1 MDDRRKRPGAVLGAG
16 LVLGLLADALL
27 RANGEPAL
35 NLFLWAA
42 ALVGAVALLQRGR
55 GAPTSGEAARLLGVG
70 LAFAATLAWR
80 DSPTLKLLARGAT
93 AGAFALAAL
102 EAGTAWVRRAG
113 VTRYGLAVAVAAVR
127 SGLGA
132 LVPLVDVDWAALREG
147 SAGSRR
153 GHAGAIARG
162 VVIALPLL
170 VVFGGLFMAAD
181 AVFQRLVLDAI
192 RIDPEELA
200 GHILLTGFFGWVAT
214 GYVYGFLTGTR
225 LPALWAHVPRDGIE
239 DPPLRILARRPSLGI
254 TEVGVALGL
263 LAALFAT
270 FVLVQFRYLFGGAE
284 LVEVTPGLTYAEY
297 ARRGFFE
304 LVLVVALMVPVLLAA
319 DWLLRRE
326 RPRDERVFR
335 TIAAVQVVLLAAV
348 MTSALQRIRLY
359 LEAYGLTEARFY
371 ATSFLIWLA
380 LVLLWFVATVLRG
393 RRDMFAFGA
402 LVSAFAIVAGLQ
414 AINPDAII
422 ARTNL
427 ARERAGKELDA
438 EYIAYHLSGDAVPVL
453 VPALPGVPAEVRCR
467 IAHRLLWLWG
477 SERELDWRNWNRGAA
492 RARAVVRAHEAELS
506 RFADECPRPRFR
518 APAPAPDGAALPGP
532 SGPE

>member
-1 MDDRRKRPGAVLGAG
+1 MNHPRSQPGAVIGAG
-16 LVLGLLADALL
+16 LALGFLADALL
-27 RANGEPAL
+27 RASGAPAL

-42 ALVGAVALLQRGR
+42 ALVAAVALLQRR
-55 GAPTSGEAARLLGVG
+55 QGAPMSREAAMLLGIG
-70 LAFAATLAWR
+70 LVLAATMAWR
-80 DSPTLKLLARGAT
+80 DSPTLKLLALGAT

-113 VTRYGLAVAVAAVR
+113 VTRYGFAVAVAAVR

-153 GHAGAIARG
+153 RHAGAIARG
-162 VVIALPLL
+162 VLIALPLL
-170 VVFGGLFMAAD
+170 LVFGGLFMAAD
-181 AVFQRLVLDAI
+181 AVFERLVLDAI
-192 RIDPEELA
+192 RIDLEELA
-200 GHILLTGFFGWVAT
+200 SHVVLTAFFGWVAT

-225 LPALWAHVPRDGIE
+225 LPAQWARSPRDAIE
-239 DPPLRILARRPSLGI
+239 DSPLRILARRPSLGI

-263 LAALFAT
+263 LAALFLT

-304 LVLVVALMVPVLLAA
+304 LVVVVALMVPVLLAA

-326 RPRDERVFR
+326 RPRDERAFR
-335 TIAAVQVVLLAAV
+335 AIAAVQLVLLAAV
-348 MTSALQRIRLY
+348 MTSAFQRMRLY

-380 LVLLWFVATVLRG
+380 VVLIWFVATVLRG
-393 RRDMFAFGA
+393 RRDAFAFGA
-402 LVSAFAIVAGLQ
+402 LVSAFVVVAALQ
-414 AINPDAII
+414 VINPDAII

-438 EYIAYHLSGDAVPVL
+438 QYIAYLSGDAVPVL
-453 VPALPGVPAEVRCR
+453 VPALPELPVDARCL
-467 IAHRLLWLWG
+467 IAQRLLRRWG
-477 SERELDWRNWNRGAA
+477 PDQETDWRSWSRGAA

-506 RFADECPRPRFR
+506 RFAEECPSRR
-518 APAPAPDGAALPGP
+518 
-532 SGPE
+532 

>member
-1 MDDRRKRPGAVLGAG
+1 MKDPRSQPGAALGAG
-16 LVLGLLADALL
+16 LALGLLADALL
-27 RANGEPAL
+27 RASGEPAL

-42 ALVGAVALLQRGR
+42 ALVAAVALLQRGR
-55 GAPTSGEAARLLGVG
+55 GAPMSREAAALLGAG
-70 LAFAATLAWR
+70 LVIAATMAWR
-80 DSPTLKLLARGAT
+80 DSPTLKLLALGTT

-132 LVPLVDVDWAALREG
+132 LLPLTDVDWAALREG
-147 SAGSRR
+147 PAGGSRR
-153 GHAGAIARG
+153 RHAGAIVRG

-170 VVFGGLFMAAD
+170 LVFGGLFMAAD
-181 AVFQRLVLDAI
+181 AVFERLVLDAI
-192 RIDPEELA
+192 RIDLEALA
-200 GHILLTGFFGWVAT
+200 SHVLLTGFFGWVAA

-225 LPALWAHVPRDGIE
+225 LPALWARSPRDAIE
-239 DPPLRILARRPSLGI
+239 GSPLRILVHRPSLGV

-263 LAALFAT
+263 LAALFLT
-270 FVLVQFRYLFGGAE
+270 FVLVQFRYLFGGAT

-304 LVLVVALMVPVLLAA
+304 LVAVVALMVPVLLAA

-335 TIAAVQVVLLAAV
+335 SIAAVQIVLLAAV
-348 MTSALQRIRLY
+348 MTSALQRMRLY

-380 LVLLWFVATVLRG
+380 VVLLWFVVTVLRG
-393 RRDMFAFGA
+393 RRDRFAFGA
-402 LVSAFAIVAGLQ
+402 LVSAFVVVAGLQ
-414 AINPDAII
+414 VINPDAII

-438 EYIAYHLSGDAVPVL
+438 EYIAYLSGDAVPVL
-453 VPALPGVPAEVRCR
+453 IPALPALPMEARCR
-467 IAHRLLWLWG
+467 IAQRLLRLWG
-477 SERELDWRNWNRGAA
+477 GEEELDWRSWNRSAA
-492 RARAVVRAHEAELS
+492 RARAMVRAHGAELS
-506 RFADECPRPRFR
+506 RFAEECGGRDRVS
-518 APAPAPDGAALPGP
+518 ALPQP
-532 SGPE
+532 DPTMRS

>member
-1 MDDRRKRPGAVLGAG
+1 MNASRGRPGAVLGAG

-27 RANGEPAL
+27 RAPGEPAL
-35 NLFLWAA
+35 NLFLWTA
-42 ALVGAVALLQRGR
+42 ALVAAIALLRHRQ
-55 GAPTSGEAARLLGVG
+55 GAPTSREAATLPGVG
-70 LAFAATLAWR
+70 LAFAATMVWR
-80 DSPTLKLLARGAT
+80 DSPTLKLLAFGAT

-102 EAGTAWVRRAG
+102 DAGTAWLRRAG
-113 VTRYGLAVAVAAVR
+113 VTRYGIAVAVAAVR

-132 LVPLVDVDWAALREG
+132 LLPLADVDWTALRER
-147 SAGSRR
+147 SAGGSRR
-153 GHAGAIARG
+153 SHAGAIVRG

-170 VVFGGLFMAAD
+170 LAFGGLFVAAD
-181 AVFQRLVLDAI
+181 AMFERLVLNAFRFDL
-192 RIDPEELA
+192 EELA
-200 GHILLTGFFGWVAT
+200 SHVVLAGFFGWVAA

-225 LPALWAHVPRDGIE
+225 LPSVWARSPRDAIE
-239 DPPLRILARRPSLGI
+239 DSPLRILARRPSLGI

-270 FVLVQFRYLFGGAE
+270 FVAVEFRYLFGGAA
-284 LVEVTPGLTYAEY
+284 LVEVTPGLTYAEH

-326 RPRDERVFR
+326 QPRDERVFR
-335 TIAAVQVVLLAAV
+335 AVAGVQLVLLAAV
-348 MTSALQRIRLY
+348 MASALQRMRLY

-380 LVLLWFVATVLRG
+380 VVLLWFVATVLRG
-393 RRDMFAFGA
+393 RRDAFAFGA
-402 LVSAFAIVAGLQ
+402 LVSAFVVAALLQ

-438 EYIAYHLSGDAVPVL
+438 QYIAYLSGDAVPVL
-453 VPALPGVPAEVRCR
+453 VPALPDLPTEARCR
-467 IAHRLLWLWG
+467 IAQRLLRLWG
-477 SERELDWRNWNRGAA
+477 GKRELDWRSWNLSAA
-492 RARAVVRAHEAELS
+492 RARAMVRAHEPELS
-506 RFADECPRPRFR
+506 RFANECGRPAR
-518 APAPAPDGAALPGP
+518 
-532 SGPE
+532 